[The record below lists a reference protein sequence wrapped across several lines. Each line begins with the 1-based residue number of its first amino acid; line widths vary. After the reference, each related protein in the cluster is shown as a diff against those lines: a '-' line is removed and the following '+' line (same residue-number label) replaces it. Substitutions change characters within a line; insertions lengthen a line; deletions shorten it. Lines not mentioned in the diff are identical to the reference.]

1 MPLFAPRLM
10 LGKMIDIT
18 PELLRSLDISALLLD
33 IDNTMT
39 THDNPVPAPG
49 VTEWIERMKSE
60 GFDLVVVSNNSEE
73 RVAPFARLIG
83 LDFVS
88 KGNKPLPSGFR
99 RACEKLGINPRNA
112 AVVGDQIFT
121 DILGGNLLGAYT
133 ILTEPYQFEDMP
145 FFKVKRALEKP
156 VIAGYKR
163 KSKRE
168 SASYR

>member
-18 PELLRSLDISALLLD
+18 PELLHSLDISALLLD

-39 THDNPVPAPG
+39 THDNPTPAPG
-49 VTEWIERMKSE
+49 VTGWIEGMKSA
-60 GFDLVVVSNNSEE
+60 GFKLVVVSNNSEE
-73 RVAPFARLIG
+73 RVSPFAQLIG
-83 LDFVS
+83 LDFIS
-88 KGNKPLPSGFR
+88 KGGKPLPSGFR
-99 RACEKLGINPRNA
+99 RACEKLGVAPRNA

-133 ILTEPYQFEDMP
+133 ILTEPYQLEDMP

-156 VIAGYKR
+156 VIRGYKKRTAR
-163 KSKRE
+163 KNR
-168 SASYR
+168 

>member
-18 PELLRSLDISALLLD
+18 PELLRSLGISALLLD

-39 THDNPVPAPG
+39 THDNPVPAGG
-49 VTEWIERMKSE
+49 VTEWIALMKGE
-60 GFDLVVVSNNSEE
+60 GFALVVVSNNSEE
-73 RVAPFARLIG
+73 RVAPFADLIG

-88 KGNKPLPSGFR
+88 HGRKPLPSGFR
-99 RACEKLGINPRNA
+99 TACQRLGIKPREA

-133 ILTEPYQFEDMP
+133 ILTEPYELEEMP

-156 VIAGYKR
+156 VIRGYKR
-163 KSKRE
+163 RE
-168 SASYR
+168 KHRAKHS

>member
-18 PELLRSLDISALLLD
+18 PELLRTLGIEALLLD

-49 VTEWIERMKSE
+49 VAEWIERMKAE
-60 GFDLVVVSNNSEE
+60 GFTLVVVSNNSEE
-73 RVAPFARLIG
+73 RVAPFAQLIG

-88 KGNKPLPSGFR
+88 KGRKPLPSGFR
-99 RACEKLGINPRNA
+99 KACRRLGIEPRHA

-133 ILTEPYQFEDMP
+133 ILTEPYQLEAMP

-156 VIAGYKR
+156 VIRGYR
-163 KSKRE
+163 RRE
-168 SASYR
+168 KHRSA

>member
-18 PELLRSLDISALLLD
+18 PGLLRSLNISTLLLD

-49 VTEWIERMKSE
+49 VTEWIARMQKE
-60 GFDLVVVSNNSEE
+60 GFRLVVVSNNSEE
-73 RVAPFARLIG
+73 RVSPFAELIG
-83 LDFVS
+83 LDFIS
-88 KGNKPLPSGFR
+88 KGHKPLPSGFR
-99 RACEKLGINPRNA
+99 RACEKLGVRPCST

-133 ILTEPYQFEDMP
+133 VLTVPYQLEEKP
-145 FFKVKRALEKP
+145 FFKFKRALEKP
-156 VIAGYKR
+156 VIAGYR
-163 KSKRE
+163 RRE
-168 SASYR
+168 RRRAKKQ

>member
-1 MPLFAPRLM
+1 MPLLSPRLM
-10 LGKMIDIT
+10 LSKMIDIT
-18 PELLRSLDISALLLD
+18 PELLRSLGISALLLD

-49 VTEWIERMKSE
+49 VTEWIARMQTE
-60 GFDLVVVSNNSEE
+60 GFKLVVVSNNSEE
-73 RVAPFARLIG
+73 RVSPFAELIG

-88 KGNKPLPSGFR
+88 KGAKPLPSGFR
-99 RACEKLGINPRNA
+99 RACEKLDIQPRCA

-133 ILTEPYQFEDMP
+133 ILTEPYQLEDMP

-156 VIAGYKR
+156 VIAGYRRREKR
-163 KSKRE
+163 DVR
-168 SASYR
+168 